1 MGEAIGS
8 VLPLAI
14 GVAISPVPIIA
25 IVLMLGTPRARTNG
39 PAFAVGWLAGLTIV
53 GTIVLVLANG
63 NATSDTGG
71 PATWASV
78 LKLVFGVL
86 FLLLAVHSWRGRPK
100 PGEEAQVPKWMQAI
114 DGFTGGKS
122 LGVGALLSGLNPKN
136 LALTAAAA
144 TVIAQTEI
152 SGGQE
157 TVALAVFIIL
167 GSLTILAPVAIYF
180 LMGAKAK
187 QILDGLK
194 DFMGEHNAAI
204 MTVLLL
210 VLGAKL
216 IGDAITGLNT

>member
-1 MGEAIGS
+1 MGQAIGN
-8 VLPLAI
+8 VLPMAI

-53 GTIVLVLANG
+53 GTIVLLLANG
-63 NATSDTGG
+63 NATSDTGA

-78 LKLVFGVL
+78 LKLLFGVL
-86 FLLLAVHSWRGRPK
+86 FLLLAAHSWRGRPK
-100 PGEEAQVPKWMQAI
+100 PGEEAQMPKWMQAI

-144 TVIAQTEI
+144 TAIAQTEI
-152 SGGQE
+152 SGGQQA
-157 TVALAVFIIL
+157 VALAVFIIL

-187 QILDGLK
+187 EILDGLK
-194 DFMGEHNAAI
+194 LFMGAHNAAI

-216 IGDAITGLNT
+216 IGDAIAGLST